1 MSIGKNVKRLRFEQ
15 NVTTEQIAE
24 AVGVSTAAISR
35 LIHDE
40 KPLSLEKTV
49 KLAEFFG
56 VTVDELVR

>member
-1 MSIGKNVKRLRFEQ
+1 MSVGKNVKRLRFERDVS
-15 NVTTEQIAE
+15 NKQIAE
-24 AVGVSTAAISR
+24 AVGVSEAAISM

-56 VTVDELVR
+56 VTVDELIK